1 MGWIDGIDEADG
13 MPACGKGCDYGEHAV
28 VVAWGVPKIVAVGAK
43 NSAVLA
49 VGVNDVDSVEQIPQ
63 TVCSANAQ
71 LARLDDARGCRPILC
86 DRLHPVGNEHDERA
100 AQRKHQEEDGGTPG
114 SAIAHFYLWIRS
126 YRLAAGEGLGPRDVA
141 A

>member
-1 MGWIDGIDEADG
+1 
-13 MPACGKGCDYGEHAV
+13 MPAWGKGCDCGEHAV

-43 NSAVLA
+43 IPAVLV
-49 VGVNDVDSVEQIPQ
+49 VGVNDVDSKEQIPE
-63 TVCSANAQ
+63 TVSSADAQ
-71 LARLDDARGCRPILC
+71 LARLDDAGGCRPILS

-100 AQRKHQEEDGGTPG
+100 GQRKDQEEDGGTPG

-126 YRLAAGEGLGPRDVA
+126 YRLAVGEGLGVRDVA